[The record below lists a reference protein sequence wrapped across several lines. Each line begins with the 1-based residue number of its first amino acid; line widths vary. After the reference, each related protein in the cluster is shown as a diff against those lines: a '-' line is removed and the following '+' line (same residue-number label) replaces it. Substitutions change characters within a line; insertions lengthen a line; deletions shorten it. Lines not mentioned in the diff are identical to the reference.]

1 MPDFK
6 ILRKILLLLC
16 CAATLAAGQTHS
28 KPSHSPHIEQAAKR
42 SKIPLATTDDGLAV
56 LSAALDSRTRLSA
69 KADCS
74 HLVHDIYE
82 RAGFVY
88 SYADSNQLYEGT
100 VRFHRVTHPQPGDL
114 VVWPGHVG
122 IVVNPAERSFFSA
135 LSSGLDVDRYD
146 STYWKERGQPR
157 FLRFV
162 KTSTRLKN

>member
-1 MPDFK
+1 MRLSRNALMVLFCG
-6 ILRKILLLLC
+6 L
-16 CAATLAAGQTHS
+16 TLAVAQT
-28 KPSHSPHIEQAAKR
+28 SPKKQIAKTPRIEKAAKR
-42 SKIPLATTDDGLAV
+42 SKVPLISANDGLAV
-56 LSAALDSRTRLSA
+56 LSAALDARTRLAA

-82 RAGFVY
+82 RAGFLY
-88 SYADSNQLYEGT
+88 SYADSNQLYKGSGP
-100 VRFHRVTHPQPGDL
+100 FYRVTRPQPGDL

-122 IVVNPAERSFFSA
+122 IVVNPAQRSFFSS

-162 KTSTRLKN
+162 KTSTLLKN